1 MKKRLLAIGLSVV
14 VLACS
19 NSGTKDST
27 ASDTGA
33 HSGPHA
39 AHTGPESPATIET
52 TSAQG
57 QSMMG
62 LMHANMNQMKA
73 VPSTGNPDTDF
84 ATLMKVHHQGAVDMA
99 HLLLAKGTD
108 PKLKQMAQRM
118 ITSQQNEIAAFSNIL
133 NSNLP
138 TNSSGDDFYKE
149 TMKGMDNMHMDMD
162 QSGSVDKQFVQMM
175 IPHHQGAIDMS
186 GTYLKSGAKNNQLKK
201 MATAIIA
208 DQQKEITEM
217 QAWLN
222 NNK

>member
-1 MKKRLLAIGLSVV
+1 
-14 VLACS
+14 
-19 NSGTKDST
+19 
-27 ASDTGA
+27 
-33 HSGPHA
+33 
-39 AHTGPESPATIET
+39 
-52 TSAQG
+52 
-57 QSMMG
+57 
-62 LMHANMNQMKA
+62 MNQMKA

-133 NSNLP
+133 NSNSP
-138 TNSSGDDFYKE
+138 NNSSGDDFYKE